1 MAVYTNWQQ
10 NQPGY
15 PNIFDAAN
23 CSLISQLLPAGPKKF
38 LADFMDGNAFRN
50 PIGQVAGILKDKLG
64 DNIGKIGGL
73 GGVDGLNGDLA
84 KLNGAMSGANTEL
97 SAFLAHTN
105 RLSGVSVDGDNGI
118 LPRLDE
124 IIGTVSAYNSIKD
137 LLKNPG
143 DLLEDNFS
151 NAFSSLNPQIVGPF
165 FENFGS
171 NMNSIST
178 VLGNI
183 QNQLDQGG
191 LTDLAEMVGQLQQL
205 TDNITSITANI
216 QTLINN
222 DNNYFALALAFV
234 ERYVLGNTILST
246 ALTDPCFGAQL
257 VKNLI
262 TNPESSKSIDDIA
275 AENGVKIEG
284 APVNLL
290 DNVPS
295 LQPVGYISPTTTPAP
310 TSTPKTTKQTASSA
324 VPPATIGGRPDTPR
338 QRELIERIKN
348 RPRLAF

>member
-1 MAVYTNWQQ
+1 MRNGQRRFLWTCFDYNLYECGGGLMALYTNWQQ

-38 LADFMDGNAFRN
+38 LSDFMDGNAFRN
-50 PIGQVAGILKDKLG
+50 PISQVAGILQDKLG
-64 DNIGKIGGL
+64 ANIAKIDGL
-73 GGVDGLNGDLA
+73 GGATGLNGDLA

-97 SAFLAHTN
+97 SAFVAHTN
-105 RLSGVSVDGDNGI
+105 RLSGVSIGGDNGV

-143 DLLEDNFS
+143 EKLEDNFS

-165 FENFGS
+165 FDNFGS

-191 LTDLAEMVGQLQQL
+191 LTDLAETAGQLQQL
-205 TDNITSITANI
+205 TDNISSITANI

-257 VKNLI
+257 VKNMI
-262 TNPESSKSIDDIA
+262 TNPDFSKSIDDIA
-275 AENGVKIEG
+275 TENGVKIEG
-284 APVNLL
+284 APINLL
-290 DNVPS
+290 DHISS
-295 LQPVGYISPTTTPAP
+295 LQ
-310 TSTPKTTKQTASSA
+310 
-324 VPPATIGGRPDTPR
+324 
-338 QRELIERIKN
+338 
-348 RPRLAF
+348 